1 MVINPKPIEIF
12 CGTGGV
18 GKTTLATSRALEL
31 ANLNKKVLLITIDP
45 AKRLKQILGLENTEA
60 GEVQPISS
68 TIFPGYEQKSFTF
81 DALLMSPRATLRRMK
96 WEAGTERE
104 FENPIIDILARPN
117 GGMNEI
123 MAIIEVQHHLSKGN
137 YDTIVLDTPP
147 GKHFIDFL
155 QASLRI
161 KQFFDKSFIEIFKF
175 LGKKFQRSSEKEGTG
190 FLAMI
195 VSSGVKKL
203 LKYLEKVTGEEF
215 VETFVDAVVAIYK
228 NREAFLEALKF
239 QDRLRQIENSN
250 WFLVTSVE
258 QHKIDEANTLH
269 NHAVEFM
276 HGDSYLCI
284 NKCLR
289 SHLEGWNPT
298 NSHYL
303 HVRNSMLDRENK
315 IKEFASRNFEKVID
329 FPEVLGTSPAQH
341 VSELAEAWKMS

>member
-1 MVINPKPIEIF
+1 MVNIKPIEIF

-18 GKTTLATSRALEL
+18 GKTTLATSRALDL
-31 ANLNKKVLLITIDP
+31 ASKGKKVLLITIDP

-60 GEVQPISS
+60 GKIQPISS
-68 TIFPGYEQKSFTF
+68 EIFPGFEEKSFSF

-104 FENPIIDILARPN
+104 FDNPIIDILARPN

-123 MAIIEVQHHLSKGN
+123 MAIIEVQHHLSKRE

-155 QASLRI
+155 QASLKI

-175 LGKKFQRSSEKEGTG
+175 LGKKFQRNTEKEGTG
-190 FLAMI
+190 FFAMI

-203 LKYLEKVTGEEF
+203 LKYLQKVTGEEF
-215 VETFVDAVVAIYK
+215 VETFVDAVVAIYR
-228 NREAFLEALKF
+228 NRDAFLEALKF
-239 QDRLRQIENSN
+239 QDELRQIENSN

-269 NHAVEFM
+269 NKAIEFM
-276 HGDSYLCI
+276 HGDSYLTI

-289 SHLEGWNPT
+289 RHLETWNPT
-298 NSHYL
+298 DSDYL

-315 IKEFASRNFEKVID
+315 IKEFAGRNFEKVMD

-341 VSELAEAWKMS
+341 VSELAAAWKES